1 MGLRAGGP
9 FPLPQCLVG
18 DFLEI
23 GFIFSQRMRKFLM
36 TPAKT
41 SPEPR
46 TYRTRM
52 ARAGLV
58 GFRVAVKETDLMI
71 LAQKDLSCAARSLI
85 IQERQQLE
93 GYGQKHPEF
102 FTTLTP
108 FPPDPYAP
116 PLVRDMI
123 SAGTAAGV
131 GPMAAVAGAIAAR
144 VGQALRAFT
153 EEIIVEN
160 GGDIFMHLKHPA
172 TVSLFAGR
180 SPLSHRVGLK
190 IYPDRET
197 WGVCTSSGTVGPSLS
212 FGRADA
218 ACVVAGDAALADACA
233 TALGNRVP
241 DASGIDKALE
251 WLGSIPD
258 IIGGVVIIGEHLGAW
273 GNIEL
278 VPL

>member
-1 MGLRAGGP
+1 
-9 FPLPQCLVG
+9 
-18 DFLEI
+18 
-23 GFIFSQRMRKFLM
+23 M
-36 TPAKT
+36 TPPKT
-41 SPEPR
+41 SQQPR

-52 ARAGLV
+52 ARSGLV
-58 GFRVAVKETDLMI
+58 GFRVAVKETDLMV
-71 LAQKDLSCAARSLI
+71 LADKDLSREVRSLI

-93 GYGQKHPEF
+93 AYGQKHPEF

-116 PLVRDMI
+116 TLVRNMI
-123 SAGTAAGV
+123 GAGAIAGV

-144 VGQALRAFT
+144 VGEALRGLSD
-153 EEIIVEN
+153 EVIVEN

-172 TVSLFAGR
+172 TVSLYAGR
-180 SPLSHRVGLK
+180 SPLSHKVGVK

-218 ACVVAGDAALADACA
+218 ACVVAADAALADACA

-241 DASGIDKALE
+241 DASAVNEALE
-251 WLGSIPD
+251 WLGQIPG
-258 IIGGVVIIGEHLGAW
+258 ILGGVVIVGEHLGAW
-273 GNIEL
+273 GQIEL
-278 VPL
+278 IPL

>member
-1 MGLRAGGP
+1 MVPPKL
-9 FPLPQCLVG
+9 
-18 DFLEI
+18 
-23 GFIFSQRMRKFLM
+23 SQQ
-36 TPAKT
+36 
-41 SPEPR
+41 PR

-52 ARAGLV
+52 ARSGLV

-71 LAQKDLSCAARSLI
+71 LAQRDLSTEVRALV

-93 GYGQKHPEF
+93 AYGHKHPEF
-102 FTTLTP
+102 FTALTP

-116 PLVRDMI
+116 PVVRAMI
-123 SAGTAAGV
+123 GAGATAGV

-144 VGQALRAFT
+144 VGEALRAVSD
-153 EEIIVEN
+153 EVIVEN

-172 TVSLFAGR
+172 TVSLYAGR
-180 SPLSHRVGLK
+180 SPLSHKVGLK
-190 IYPDRET
+190 IYPDQER

-218 ACVVAGDAALADACA
+218 ACVVAEDAALADACA

-241 DASGIDKALE
+241 DAAAVNEALD
-251 WLGSIPD
+251 WLGGIP
-258 IIGGVVIIGEHLGAW
+258 GLTGAVVIVGEHLGAW
-273 GNIEL
+273 GHIEL